1 MKRRKEI
8 VVRMI
13 ISVVKVGFGY
23 DDAMLRLFLI
33 WFGWVGLHR
42 FLKLV
47 DLLLLRLLGF
57 VLFCVWNSKNAYLLS
72 SFVVFNVVLYLT
84 SYLIVYAYGMS
95 YGKSN
100 TVSFSLP

>member
-33 WFGWVGLHR
+33 WFGWV
-42 FLKLV
+42 
-47 DLLLLRLLGF
+47 
-57 VLFCVWNSKNAYLLS
+57 A
-72 SFVVFNVVLYLT
+72 
-84 SYLIVYAYGMS
+84 
-95 YGKSN
+95 
-100 TVSFSLP
+100 